1 MIIRLA
7 FGFCRFRFGG
17 FDFLLYFRLR
27 FRFRLW
33 LTFGLGFCAGFLLAS
48 GLRSVR
54 AQPWSR
60 FRRFWLIGNY
70 RLHLILCNQ
79 RTGCRFIVSQRC
91 CRFFSADFSGGAGS
105 IISSGSS
112 VSGKGRF

>member
-33 LTFGLGFCAGFLLAS
+33 LTFGLGFCAGFLP
-48 GLRSVR
+48 GLRLT
-54 AQPWSR
+54 PR
-60 FRRFWLIGNY
+60 FGLSPGRG
-70 RLHLILCNQ
+70 
-79 RTGCRFIVSQRC
+79 
-91 CRFFSADFSGGAGS
+91 SADFGLSAITGFTSFCATSVLVAGLLSASGAVVFS
-105 IISSGSS
+105 PPTSAA
-112 VSGKGRF
+112 VRVR